1 MAAYIQKLFPRALEM
16 NHLLLEDLDPNQVY
30 VNNDIY
36 DNNDIVVRYAQALD
50 PWRWTRGWVHAMGM
64 ASFLCGIIAIYVVLY
79 LQDLRIDAARL
90 RVAIGNADK
99 FTRNQPAYVHR
110 AFTDRMSTHLRAFTY
125 KRRHSWIWRRGLG
138 GMSLGMAVT
147 VLVGWLYPTLYTFT
161 QHPYYHVYARYGP
174 PGLASR
180 AGMIAVA
187 TIPFIIALGM
197 KANWISLVT
206 GVGHERLNVL
216 HRWLGLLCLFFSL
229 VHTIPFLV
237 EPVKGDWGDGTGS
250 WAALRDKLLYGK
262 GSIYYWNGFAALGC
276 ILWMNIASLPF
287 FRRWRYEFFVH
298 IHIFTGVG
306 TLAMLFW
313 HCYDQLSSWHYLWAT
328 VVIWV
333 TSLAWRFLFK
343 TNWFSSSGKWFSG
356 DTGTFTRLT
365 DDGVKITI
373 TTRMRWHPGQHVFLR
388 IPAVSYLDNHPFTV
402 ASVMREEDD
411 LPSPS
416 SGNTMDTTT
425 HLKQDAKND
434 RTLAKVAEKRF
445 GKSDKV
451 AEWNDM
457 VLVFKP
463 YKGFTRK
470 VFDISRQ
477 LNDIS
482 YKVLLDGPYGGM
494 PRKLESF
501 DTVLLIAGGSGITP
515 VVAHLQDLCRKIRKG
530 KAVTT
535 DVRIVWTVKRFE
547 SLEWFK
553 DEISAAARSV
563 PFGLVHCQ
571 YFVTEESPV
580 EFCDY
585 PISATQQWP
594 TSPAA
599 ASMKSPFHDSLT
611 GDDDGQPPMPA
622 LPGTAV
628 TTPER
633 VDYFPPADFPAI
645 SPQYPQERKSPIPA
659 IAQESQTP
667 HAQSVKTLTTPIQ
680 TTFTA
685 PDTRDILDS
694 HPNPFTTP
702 VGAADC
708 GDYDSHH
715 AHLEITDSH
724 PNPFSSSTG
733 YHQEKIPSAPEPG
746 LAAPNHSKKPSLRVS
761 TIPEFQPEQ
770 TDGIFRVASPP
781 PSAGAPRPNIAPD
794 GHRLSYGPGDFGD
807 EVMIEFGRPRLREGI
822 RPWAE
827 GFGRRTCIYVCG
839 PETMKIDVSN
849 AVAGLQHDIWRRENQ
864 DREEVYLHTETFG
877 W

>member
-1 MAAYIQKLFPRALEM
+1 MAAFVKKLFPRALVID
-16 NHLLLEDLDPNQVY
+16 HLLLEDLNPNEVY
-30 VNNDIY
+30 VNNYMY
-36 DNNDIVVRYAQALD
+36 DNNDIEVRYAQALD

-64 ASFLCGIIAIYVVLY
+64 AIFLSGIIAIYVALY

-99 FTRNQPAYVHR
+99 FTRNKPEYVHR

-125 KRRHSWIWRRGLG
+125 KRRHSWVWRRMLG
-138 GMSLGMAVT
+138 GMSLGMSMT

-161 QHPYYHVYARYGP
+161 QYPYYHVYAKYGP

-197 KANWISLVT
+197 KANWITLVT

-216 HRWLGLLCLFFSL
+216 HRWLGLLCLFFSV

-237 EPVKGDWGDGTGS
+237 EPVRGDWGDDKGS
-250 WAALRDKLLYGK
+250 WTALREKLLHGK
-262 GSIYYWNGFAALGC
+262 GNIYYWNGFAALGC

-306 TLAMLFW
+306 TLATLFW
-313 HCYDQLSSWHYLWAT
+313 HCHDKLSSWHYLWAT
-328 VVIWV
+328 VVIWT

-356 DTGTFTRLT
+356 DTGTITRLT
-365 DDGVKITI
+365 DDGIKITI
-373 TTRMRWHPGQHVFLR
+373 TTRMKWRPGQHVFLR
-388 IPAVSYLDNHPFTV
+388 IPAISYLDNHPFTV
-402 ASVMREEDD
+402 AS
-411 LPSPS
+411 
-416 SGNTMDTTT
+416 
-425 HLKQDAKND
+425 
-434 RTLAKVAEKRF
+434 KRF

-482 YKVLLDGPYGGM
+482 YKMLLDGPYGGM

-515 VVAHLQDLCRKIRKG
+515 VIAHLQDLCRKIRKG

-553 DEISAAARSV
+553 DEISVAARSV

-594 TSPAA
+594 TSPAV
-599 ASMKSPFHDSLT
+599 ASMKYPFHDSPT
-611 GDDDGQPPMPA
+611 GDDDGKPPMPA
-622 LPGTAV
+622 LPGTA
-628 TTPER
+628 
-633 VDYFPPADFPAI
+633 
-645 SPQYPQERKSPIPA
+645 
-659 IAQESQTP
+659 
-667 HAQSVKTLTTPIQ
+667 
-680 TTFTA
+680 
-685 PDTRDILDS
+685 
-694 HPNPFTTP
+694 
-702 VGAADC
+702 
-708 GDYDSHH
+708 
-715 AHLEITDSH
+715 
-724 PNPFSSSTG
+724 
-733 YHQEKIPSAPEPG
+733 
-746 LAAPNHSKKPSLRVS
+746 
-761 TIPEFQPEQ
+761 PEQ
-770 TDGIFRVASPP
+770 TDGIFRIASPP
-781 PSAGAPRPNIAPD
+781 PSASAPRPNIGPD
-794 GHRLSYGPGDFGD
+794 GQRLSYGPGDFGD

-839 PETMKIDVSN
+839 PESMKIDVSN
-849 AVAGLQHDIWRRENQ
+849 AVARLQHDIWRRENQ